1 MTVSTVTQIATDVT
15 KSVYIDDPASV
26 HSAVHQILT
35 RRYPGTSFAEL
46 ETLFVD
52 LARLYQ
58 GLFPGFHA
66 CETAYH
72 NLHHVLDV
80 TLATARLIDGYEASH
95 RGAEKLGPDLAL
107 LAIIVAMFHDS
118 GYIRRTADRK
128 HKHGAEYTRIHVGR
142 SARFMR
148 DYLPTVGMQKQAGL
162 AGKLV
167 HFTGYEVS
175 PERLSAT
182 TYHHSV
188 VGALVGTADVLAQM
202 ADAQYLQKCYR
213 NLYREF
219 EIGGIARQR
228 NPDGSIKVIYSS
240 AQELLQKTP
249 EFMQQIVRNRLQ
261 GYFNGRYRYAG
272 VHFGG
277 DNLYMKAL
285 LKNRQALRQIIRR
298 AANSEIEFETA
309 LAKVA

>member
-1 MTVSTVTQIATDVT
+1 MQTTNAIRNATDVT
-15 KSVYIDDPASV
+15 KSVYIDDPANV
-26 HSAVHQILT
+26 HGAVHRILT
-35 RRYPGTSFAEL
+35 QRYPDYSFAKL
-46 ETLFVD
+46 EILFND
-52 LARLYQ
+52 LARLYR
-58 GLFPGFHA
+58 GEYPGFHA

-72 NLHHVLDV
+72 DLQHVLDV
-80 TLATARLIDGYEASH
+80 TLATARLLDGYEAAH
-95 RGAEKLGPDLAL
+95 TVEEQLGPELSL
-107 LAIIVAMFHDS
+107 LAVIVAMFHDS

-148 DYLPTVGMQKQAGL
+148 EYLPTVGMKKL
-162 AGKLV
+162 ANLASTLV

-175 PERLSAT
+175 PDKLAVT
-182 TYHHSV
+182 AYKHSV

-202 ADAQYLQKCYR
+202 ADSQYLRKCYQ
-213 NLYREF
+213 NLYNEF
-219 EIGGIARQR
+219 EIGGIARQQ
-228 NPDGSIKVIYSS
+228 NQDGSTTVIYSS
-240 AQELLQKTP
+240 AHELLQKTP
-249 EFMQQIVRNRLQ
+249 DFMQQIVNNRLD

-285 LKNRQALRQIIRR
+285 LKNRQALRQIIRK
-298 AANSEIEFETA
+298 AANSEADFETA